1 MKTNSMKKSPT
12 LGEFITR
19 VYDVCGKRKA
29 GGIVRFAIQTHL
41 VEFRNQQR
49 PPINQGLL

>member
-1 MKTNSMKKSPT
+1 MKTNSTKKSPT

-29 GGIVRFAIQTHL
+29 EGIVRFAFQSHL
-41 VEFRNQQR
+41 IEFRDKQHAV
-49 PPINQGLL
+49 IS

>member
-1 MKTNSMKKSPT
+1 MKTNSTKKSPT

-19 VYDVCGKRKA
+19 VYDVCGKQKA

-41 VEFRNQQR
+41 IEFRDQQR
-49 PPINQGLL
+49 APIS